1 MEQPAYFDNPT
12 PAPAA
17 AAARAAAAKTH
28 ALKEA
33 RLAIWNAL
41 KLGSSLILSWSVSL
55 GIRALVPRYLGPTDY
70 GVYTFADAVATTLF
84 VFCTLGVETY
94 VQKSIPVRHEHA
106 SEFFGGVLAV
116 RLAMSAVLLLILGLG
131 LEATGHRPEVVGA
144 AVLFGV
150 GQIFFIHNSTF
161 VSLLNARG
169 TVNGMSVMNVVA
181 KIVWG
186 GCMLAAVLLH
196 LGLWALAASF
206 ILGEAF
212 RSAALYH
219 LCRRH
224 LSLRISFDRAH
235 LRQALARS
243 APFFVTTLALT
254 LYSRFDVMLLSSLAS
269 PPELGWYAVS
279 TQVSNLGLMLIP
291 LISGVCLPMF
301 SRAQH
306 RSEEELS
313 VAIRRS
319 LEIIL
324 LLAIPVSL
332 ALFVGAD
339 VCVSILG
346 GKGFE
351 PAARSLRAIAPMFV
365 LNYVAI
371 LTSSFLNLINRA
383 WTVTRACLVG
393 IAINAGLNVAL
404 IQMLGPR
411 LGAGGAGV
419 GAALASVLTEAFVC
433 AVLFSV
439 IGRRVFDPR
448 LVRTL
453 LRTGAV
459 CATVLALDWLCRS
472 LGPARLLLDGAAYV
486 GLALLLRAVRPAEL
500 RELIGKLGAPEAA

>member
-17 AAARAAAAKTH
+17 AAASRAH

-41 KLGSSLILSWSVSL
+41 KLGSSLVLSWSVSL
-55 GIRALVPRYLGPTDY
+55 GIRALVPRHLGPSQY

-84 VFCTLGVETY
+84 VFTTLGVETY

-116 RLAMSAVLLLILGLG
+116 RLAMSAVLLLIIAAGLR
-131 LEATGHRPEVVGA
+131 ATGHGPEVVGA
-144 AVLFGV
+144 ALLFGT
-150 GQIFFIHNSTF
+150 GQIFFIHNATF
-161 VSLLNARG
+161 VAMLNARG
-169 TVNGMSVMNVVA
+169 TVDGMSVMNVVA
-181 KIVWG
+181 KAIWG
-186 GCMLAAVLLH
+186 ACMLAAVGLK

-206 ILGEAF
+206 IVGEAF

-235 LRQALARS
+235 LRAALKRC

-301 SRAQH
+301 SRARH

-313 VAIRRS
+313 VSIRRS

-332 ALFVGAD
+332 ALFIGAD
-339 VCVSILG
+339 VWVRILG
-346 GKGFE
+346 GRGFE
-351 PAARSLRAIAPMFV
+351 PAARSLRTIAPMFV
-365 LNYVAI
+365 LTYLAI

-383 WTVTRACLVG
+383 WTVTRVCLVG
-393 IAINAGLNVAL
+393 IGINAGLNVAL
-404 IQMLGPR
+404 IQLLGPR
-411 LGAGGAGV
+411 LGPGGAGV
-419 GAALASVLTEAFVC
+419 GAALAAVVTEAFVC
-433 AVLFSV
+433 AMLLSV
-439 IGRRVFDPR
+439 IGRRVVDAR
-448 LVRTL
+448 MLRAL
-453 LRTGAV
+453 LRTAAV
-459 CATVLALDWLCRS
+459 CAAVVALDWLLRP
-472 LGPARLLLDGAAYV
+472 LGPPRLLLDGAAYV
-486 GLALLLRAVRPAEL
+486 GLAFLLGAIRPAEL
-500 RELIGKLGAPEAA
+500 RELIGRLRAPAAG